1 MNDFILKELPPD
13 QEVETKAVLK
23 QAANA
28 HRFLAELKGVSKTI
42 PNQNIL
48 IHTLP
53 LMEAKD
59 SSAIENIITTHD
71 DLYKEALFSDF
82 ISSPAAKEVQNY
94 SLALR
99 RGYEKTKKT
108 RLLTNKLIIDV
119 QAIIEKN
126 RAGFR
131 KLPGTELIKD
141 ATGEIV
147 YTPPQSHDDIL
158 NLMSNLEKFINND
171 SFVEFDP
178 LVKMAMIHYQFESIH
193 PFYDGNGRTGR
204 ILNILYLVHQKLLD
218 IPVLYLSRYIIQTK
232 IDYYRLLQEV
242 RDKKNWEE
250 WIFYILKGIEVTA
263 CDTIERI
270 NQIRELMQDY
280 KQRIRSTFKF
290 YSQDLLNNLFCHPY
304 TKIEF
309 IERDLKVTRQT
320 AAKYLDTLSEQ
331 GFLKKEK
338 IGVHNFYINLPL
350 FDIFVR

>member
-131 KLPGTELIKD
+131 KLPGTELIND